1 MLVSTALN
9 IDSAKTKEFACK
21 VVIISSFRFPNYRKR
36 LLTMLG
42 YLIPSRYHVDTSL
55 VDIVEYRVP
64 ENSVCFKYEELIP
77 FTDDIDSAL
86 LDGNAS
92 HGGLSRLFGDS
103 HERLSE
109 LLPLRLTTR
118 HHSRPYSESF
128 PESRKSS

>member
-1 MLVSTALN
+1 M
-9 IDSAKTKEFACK
+9 
-21 VVIISSFRFPNYRKR
+21 
-36 LLTMLG
+36 
-42 YLIPSRYHVDTSL
+42 
-55 VDIVEYRVP
+55 DIVEYRVP